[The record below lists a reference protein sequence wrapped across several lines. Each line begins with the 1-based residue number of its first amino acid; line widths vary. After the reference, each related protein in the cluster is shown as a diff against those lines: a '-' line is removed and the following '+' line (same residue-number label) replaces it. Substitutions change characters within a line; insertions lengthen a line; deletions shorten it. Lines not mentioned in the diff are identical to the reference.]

1 MDFINSRPIYQ
12 QIIEHIK
19 TMLLQ
24 GKLKPGDKIP
34 SQRELAEELRVN
46 PNTIQRAYREMENM
60 GLTETLR
67 GQGTFVVQKEGLIKE
82 LHEEIAGGLLNE
94 FLQQIKALGY
104 EDKEIISLV
113 KTGLEGLRGETKND

>member
-67 GQGTFVVQKEGLIKE
+67 GQGTFVVQKDGLIKE
-82 LHEEIAGGLLNE
+82 LHEEIAGGLLSE
-94 FLQQIKALGY
+94 FLHQIKALGY
-104 EDKEIISLV
+104 EDKEIINLV
-113 KTGLEGLRGETKND
+113 KDGLERLQGAKK

>member
-67 GQGTFVVQKEGLIKE
+67 GQGTFVVQKDGLIKK
-82 LHEEIAGGLLNE
+82 LHEEIAGGLLSE
-94 FLQQIKALGY
+94 FLHQIKALGY
-104 EDKEIISLV
+104 EDKEIINLV
-113 KTGLEGLRGETKND
+113 KDGLERLQGAKK